1 MIDES
6 ELEDF
11 RAALREHGYTENDF
25 ELSEQK
31 DPLPSQGI
39 TPVTGTVTVRNKK
52 SGIEHTYESGHG
64 TAWVVAF
71 AEDLKA
77 HRF

>member
-6 ELEDF
+6 ELDDF
-11 RAALREHGYTENDF
+11 RAVLREHGYTENDF

-31 DPLPSQGI
+31 DPLPSQGVA
-39 TPVTGTVTVRNKK
+39 PVTGTVTVRSKK
-52 SGIEHTYESGHG
+52 SGIEHTYESGHN

-71 AEDLKA
+71 EEDLKA